1 MPPRHK
7 VAKKSC
13 LLFYNELNFNNIKI
27 KIPNNNKLKMKCP
40 VCDELM
46 VVLELEEIEID
57 YCTTCEGIW
66 LDGGELELLLEEAS
80 EKEEVL
86 SSFRRDDFSDEKKI
100 RCPICFKKMEKVLVG
115 KENRILVDTCK
126 NHHGLWFNKGELYE
140 VVKLGSIDEE
150 NKVLTLLRE
159 IFKHKLTGG
168 S

>member
-1 MPPRHK
+1 
-7 VAKKSC
+7 
-13 LLFYNELNFNNIKI
+13 
-27 KIPNNNKLKMKCP
+27 MKCP

-46 VVLELEEIEID
+46 IVLELEEIEID
-57 YCTTCEGIW
+57 YCTSCEGIW

-86 SSFRRDDFSDEKKI
+86 SSFRRDISSDEKKI
-100 RCPICFKKMEKVLVG
+100 RCPICIRKMEKVLVG
-115 KENRILVDTCK
+115 AESRVLIDRCK
-126 NHHGLWFNKGELYE
+126 NHHGLWFNRGELYD

-150 NKVLTLLRE
+150 NKVLSLLKE

>member
-1 MPPRHK
+1 
-7 VAKKSC
+7 
-13 LLFYNELNFNNIKI
+13 
-27 KIPNNNKLKMKCP
+27 MKCP

-57 YCTTCEGIW
+57 YCTECEGIW

-80 EKEEVL
+80 EKEELL
-86 SSFRRDDFSDEKKI
+86 SSFKVADNSSETKI
-100 RCPICFKKMEKVLVG
+100 RCPICTKKMEKVLVG
-115 KENRILVDTCK
+115 SGIKILLDQCK
-126 NHHGLWFNKGELYE
+126 NHHGLWFNKGELFE

-150 NKVLTLLRE
+150 NKILTLLRE